1 MSRKPTI
8 GPQSVAVVEHLKLHG
23 ASTLEELRVHFGA
36 EGRGRFAQRLSNLV
50 YGNWLDISYAAN
62 GDMLYLVAPRAR
74 AALPKPQAPASAP
87 PVLVPPRRISVMAG
101 TYTPPP
107 MAPARPGALNYQ
119 RVASHGVRC

>member
-36 EGRGRFAQRLSNLV
+36 EGRARFAQRLSNLV

-74 AALPKPQAPASAP
+74 AALPKPQAPAS
-87 PVLVPPRRISVMAG
+87 
-101 TYTPPP
+101 
-107 MAPARPGALNYQ
+107 
-119 RVASHGVRC
+119 

>member
-74 AALPKPQAPASAP
+74 AALPKAQAPASAP

-101 TYTPPP
+101 TYTPPT

>member
-74 AALPKPQAPASAP
+74 AALPKAQAPASAP
-87 PVLVPPRRISVMAG
+87 PVLVPPRRINVMVG

-107 MAPARPGALNYQ
+107 MAPARPGALDYQ
-119 RVASHGVRC
+119 RCASQGVRC